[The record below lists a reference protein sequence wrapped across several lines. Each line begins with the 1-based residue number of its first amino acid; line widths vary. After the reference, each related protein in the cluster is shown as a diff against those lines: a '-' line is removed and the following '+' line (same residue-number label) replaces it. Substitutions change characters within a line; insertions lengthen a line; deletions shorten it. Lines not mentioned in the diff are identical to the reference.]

1 MIGERINQ
9 LYQPLTGNDI
19 YRKIQ
24 RMIVYNI
31 TIKIHPA
38 IEKLWLQWQQQEH
51 IPDIMA
57 TGQFT
62 DYKFYRLL
70 DQNEE
75 DGITYIVQY
84 FAPSVD
90 HYNTYI
96 NQFSETL
103 RKKAFAKWGD
113 KFIAFRTVMQVV
125 D

>member
-1 MIGERINQ
+1 VIAH
-9 LYQPLTGNDI
+9 
-19 YRKIQ
+19 
-24 RMIVYNI
+24 NI
-31 TIKIHPA
+31 TVKVHHD
-38 IEKLWLQWQQQEH
+38 IEAAWIRWQQQEH

-70 DQNEE
+70 DQNED

-96 NQFSETL
+96 NEFSETL
-103 RKKAFAKWGD
+103 RQKAFAKWGN